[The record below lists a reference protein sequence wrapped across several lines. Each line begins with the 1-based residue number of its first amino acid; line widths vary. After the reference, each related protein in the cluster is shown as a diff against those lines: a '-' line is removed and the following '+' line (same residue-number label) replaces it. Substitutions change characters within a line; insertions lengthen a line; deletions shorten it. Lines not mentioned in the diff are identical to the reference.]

1 MKLTP
6 QDTSPPVAL
15 LENVGQQYGATIAL
29 RDISLAIPA
38 RRMVGLIGPDG
49 VGKSSLLSLIAGA
62 RAIGQGNVMVLGGDM
77 RDVHHRRDVC
87 PKIAWMPQGLG
98 KNLYHT
104 LSVYENVDFF
114 ARLFGHDKAERE
126 LRINELLQSTGL
138 APFRDRPA
146 GKLSGGMKQKLGLC
160 CALIHDPQLLI
171 LDEPTTGVDPL
182 SRAQFWELI
191 DSIRQ
196 RQPEMSVL
204 VATAYMEEAERFD
217 WLVAMNAGEV
227 LATGSAA
234 ELKAQTGSQTLEQA
248 FIALLPE
255 AQRQAH
261 KTVVIPPRDSREE
274 EIAIEAR
281 GLTMRF
287 GNFVAVDHVN
297 FRIARGEIFGF
308 LGSNGC
314 GKSTTMKMLTGLLP
328 ASEGEAWLFG
338 QPVDPK
344 DIATR
349 QRVGYMSQAFSLYS
363 ELSVRQNLE
372 LHARLFHIPDDEIA
386 NRVAEMSERFMLTEV
401 EDALPAD
408 LPLGIRQR
416 LSLAV
421 AVIHRPEMLIL
432 DEPTSGVDP
441 VARDMFWQLMVDLAR
456 QDRVTIFISTHFMNE
471 AERCDR
477 ISLMHAGKVLASD
490 TPQALVEQRG
500 AASLEEAFIAWLKEA
515 QPSSPVPDEPTSAV
529 TSHSEHTAPR
539 QAFSLRRLFS
549 YSRREAL
556 ELRRDPVRSTLALLG
571 TVILMFIM
579 GYGISM
585 DVEDLRFAVLDRD
598 QTLSSQ
604 GWSQNIAGSRY
615 FIEQAPL
622 HSYDELD
629 RRMRDGELAV
639 AIEIPP
645 NFGRDIARGTPV
657 QIGVWVDGAMPN
669 RAETVRGYVQ
679 AMHLAWLQEMAGR
692 QSSPQRD
699 TSLISIETRYRYN
712 PDVKS
717 LPAIVPAVIPL
728 LLMMIPAMLSALS
741 VVREK
746 ELGSIINLYV
756 TPTTRSEFLLGKQL
770 PYIVLGMFNFFLL
783 CALSVFVFGVA
794 HKGSFLTLTLAALL
808 YVTIA
813 TGLGL
818 LISTFMKSQIAAIF
832 GTAIITLIPATQF
845 SGMIDPVASLEGP
858 GRWIGQ
864 IYPTSHFLTIAR
876 GTFSKAL
883 NLSDLWGLVHSAID
897 CGAAGARAER
907 AAAEETGGMMRGLRN
922 IYNLGVKELRSLLGD
937 KAMLALIV
945 FAFTVSVY
953 SSATV
958 MPGSLHLAPI
968 AVADM
973 DKSQLSS
980 RIINAF
986 YRPWFLEPEL
996 ITADEMDAGLDAG
1009 RYTFAINIPP
1019 NFQRDVLAGRQPEIQ
1034 VNVDATRM
1042 SQAFTG
1048 NGYIQNIISGE
1059 VNSFVARYRDNSVL
1073 PVELAVRMRFNP
1085 NLEQERFGAV
1095 MAIINNITMLAIV
1108 LTGSALIRERE
1119 HGTIEHLLVMP
1130 VTPFEI
1136 MMAKIWSM
1144 GLVVLVVSG
1153 LSLILMVQGILQ
1165 VPIEGSIP
1173 LFMLGVALSLFATTS
1188 IGIFMGTL
1196 ARSMPQLGL
1205 LMILV
1210 LLPLQMLSG
1219 GSTPRESMPQL
1230 VQDIML
1236 TMPTTHF
1243 VSLAQAILYRG
1254 ASFAIV
1260 WPQFLTLLAIGG
1272 VFFTIALLRFRKT
1285 IGEMA

>member
-1 MKLTP
+1 
-6 QDTSPPVAL
+6 
-15 LENVGQQYGATIAL
+15 
-29 RDISLAIPA
+29 
-38 RRMVGLIGPDG
+38 MVGLIGPDG

-62 RAIGQGNVMVLGGDM
+62 RTIEQGNVMVLGGDM
-77 RDVHHRRDVC
+77 RDVHHRREVC

-196 RQPEMSVL
+196 RQPAMSVL

-261 KTVVIPPRDSREE
+261 RAVVIPPRDSREE

-372 LHARLFHIPDDEIA
+372 LHARLFHIPDGEIPG
-386 NRVAEMSERFMLTEV
+386 RVAEMCERFMLTEV

-456 QDRVTIFISTHFMNE
+456 QDQVTIFISTHFMNE

-500 AASLEEAFIAWLKEA
+500 SNSLEEAFIAWLKEA
-515 QPSSPVPDEPTSAV
+515 QPSSPVPEEPTSAV
-529 TSHSEHTAPR
+529 ASHSGHTAPR

-604 GWSQNIAGSRY
+604 GWSQNLAGSRY

-622 HSYDELD
+622 PGYDELD

-794 HKGSFLTLTLAALL
+794 HKG
-808 YVTIA
+808 
-813 TGLGL
+813 
-818 LISTFMKSQIAAIF
+818 
-832 GTAIITLIPATQF
+832 
-845 SGMIDPVASLEGP
+845 
-858 GRWIGQ
+858 
-864 IYPTSHFLTIAR
+864 
-876 GTFSKAL
+876 
-883 NLSDLWGLVHSAID
+883 
-897 CGAAGARAER
+897 
-907 AAAEETGGMMRGLRN
+907 
-922 IYNLGVKELRSLLGD
+922 
-937 KAMLALIV
+937 
-945 FAFTVSVY
+945 VS
-953 SSATV
+953 
-958 MPGSLHLAPI
+958 
-968 AVADM
+968 
-973 DKSQLSS
+973 
-980 RIINAF
+980 
-986 YRPWFLEPEL
+986 
-996 ITADEMDAGLDAG
+996 
-1009 RYTFAINIPP
+1009 
-1019 NFQRDVLAGRQPEIQ
+1019 
-1034 VNVDATRM
+1034 
-1042 SQAFTG
+1042 
-1048 NGYIQNIISGE
+1048 
-1059 VNSFVARYRDNSVL
+1059 
-1073 PVELAVRMRFNP
+1073 
-1085 NLEQERFGAV
+1085 
-1095 MAIINNITMLAIV
+1095 
-1108 LTGSALIRERE
+1108 
-1119 HGTIEHLLVMP
+1119 
-1130 VTPFEI
+1130 
-1136 MMAKIWSM
+1136 
-1144 GLVVLVVSG
+1144 
-1153 LSLILMVQGILQ
+1153 
-1165 VPIEGSIP
+1165 
-1173 LFMLGVALSLFATTS
+1173 
-1188 IGIFMGTL
+1188 
-1196 ARSMPQLGL
+1196 
-1205 LMILV
+1205 
-1210 LLPLQMLSG
+1210 
-1219 GSTPRESMPQL
+1219 
-1230 VQDIML
+1230 
-1236 TMPTTHF
+1236 
-1243 VSLAQAILYRG
+1243 
-1254 ASFAIV
+1254 
-1260 WPQFLTLLAIGG
+1260 
-1272 VFFTIALLRFRKT
+1272 
-1285 IGEMA
+1285 

>member
-15 LENVGQQYGATIAL
+15 LEHVGQQFGATIAL

-62 RAIGQGNVMVLGGDM
+62 RTIEQGNVMVLGGDM
-77 RDVHHRRDVC
+77 RDVHHRREVC

-261 KTVVIPPRDSREE
+261 RAVVIPPRDSREE

-363 ELSVRQNLE
+363 ELTVRQNLE
-372 LHARLFHIPDDEIA
+372 LHARLFHIPDGEIPG
-386 NRVAEMSERFMLTEV
+386 RVAEMCERFMLTEV

-456 QDRVTIFISTHFMNE
+456 QDQVTIFISTHFMNE

-500 AASLEEAFIAWLKEA
+500 SNSLEEAFIAWLKEA
-515 QPSSPVPDEPTSAV
+515 QPSSPVPEEPTSAV
-529 TSHSEHTAPR
+529 ASYSGHTAPR

-883 NLSDLWGLVHSAID
+883 NISDLWGSFIP
-897 CGAAGARAER
+897 
-907 AAAEETGGMMRGLRN
+907 
-922 IYNLGVKELRSLLGD
+922 LL
-937 KAMLALIV
+937 
-945 FAFTVSVY
+945 
-953 SSATV
+953 
-958 MPGSLHLAPI
+958 I
-968 AVADM
+968 AVP
-973 DKSQLSS
+973 LV
-980 RIINAF
+980 
-986 YRPWFLEPEL
+986 L
-996 ITADEMDAGLDAG
+996 GL
-1009 RYTFAINIPP
+1009 
-1019 NFQRDVLAGRQPEIQ
+1019 
-1034 VNVDATRM
+1034 
-1042 SQAFTG
+1042 
-1048 NGYIQNIISGE
+1048 
-1059 VNSFVARYRDNSVL
+1059 SVL
-1073 PVELAVRMRFNP
+1073 L
-1085 NLEQERFGAV
+1085 LKKQEG
-1095 MAIINNITMLAIV
+1095 
-1108 LTGSALIRERE
+1108 
-1119 HGTIEHLLVMP
+1119 
-1130 VTPFEI
+1130 
-1136 MMAKIWSM
+1136 
-1144 GLVVLVVSG
+1144 
-1153 LSLILMVQGILQ
+1153 
-1165 VPIEGSIP
+1165 
-1173 LFMLGVALSLFATTS
+1173 
-1188 IGIFMGTL
+1188 
-1196 ARSMPQLGL
+1196 
-1205 LMILV
+1205 
-1210 LLPLQMLSG
+1210 
-1219 GSTPRESMPQL
+1219 
-1230 VQDIML
+1230 
-1236 TMPTTHF
+1236 
-1243 VSLAQAILYRG
+1243 
-1254 ASFAIV
+1254 
-1260 WPQFLTLLAIGG
+1260 
-1272 VFFTIALLRFRKT
+1272 
-1285 IGEMA
+1285 

>member
-15 LENVGQQYGATIAL
+15 LENVGQQFGATIAL

-62 RAIGQGNVMVLGGDM
+62 RAIEQGNVMVLGGDM

-248 FIALLPE
+248 FIALLLE
-255 AQRQAH
+255 AQRRAH
-261 KTVVIPPRDSREE
+261 KAVVIPPRDSREE

-386 NRVAEMSERFMLTEV
+386 NRVAEMSERFMLSEV

-529 TSHSEHTAPR
+529 ASHSEHTAPR

-598 QTLSSQ
+598 QTISSQ

-883 NLSDLWGLVHSAID
+883 NLSDLWGSFIPLLLAVPLVL
-897 CGAAGARAER
+897 
-907 AAAEETGGMMRGLRN
+907 GL
-922 IYNLGVKELRSLLGD
+922 
-937 KAMLALIV
+937 
-945 FAFTVSVY
+945 
-953 SSATV
+953 
-958 MPGSLHLAPI
+958 
-968 AVADM
+968 
-973 DKSQLSS
+973 
-980 RIINAF
+980 
-986 YRPWFLEPEL
+986 
-996 ITADEMDAGLDAG
+996 
-1009 RYTFAINIPP
+1009 
-1019 NFQRDVLAGRQPEIQ
+1019 
-1034 VNVDATRM
+1034 
-1042 SQAFTG
+1042 
-1048 NGYIQNIISGE
+1048 
-1059 VNSFVARYRDNSVL
+1059 SVL
-1073 PVELAVRMRFNP
+1073 L
-1085 NLEQERFGAV
+1085 LKKQEG
-1095 MAIINNITMLAIV
+1095 
-1108 LTGSALIRERE
+1108 
-1119 HGTIEHLLVMP
+1119 
-1130 VTPFEI
+1130 
-1136 MMAKIWSM
+1136 
-1144 GLVVLVVSG
+1144 
-1153 LSLILMVQGILQ
+1153 
-1165 VPIEGSIP
+1165 
-1173 LFMLGVALSLFATTS
+1173 
-1188 IGIFMGTL
+1188 
-1196 ARSMPQLGL
+1196 
-1205 LMILV
+1205 
-1210 LLPLQMLSG
+1210 
-1219 GSTPRESMPQL
+1219 
-1230 VQDIML
+1230 
-1236 TMPTTHF
+1236 
-1243 VSLAQAILYRG
+1243 
-1254 ASFAIV
+1254 
-1260 WPQFLTLLAIGG
+1260 
-1272 VFFTIALLRFRKT
+1272 
-1285 IGEMA
+1285 

>member
-15 LENVGQQYGATIAL
+15 LEHVGQQFGATIAL

-62 RAIGQGNVMVLGGDM
+62 RTIEQGNVMVLGGDM
-77 RDVHHRRDVC
+77 RDVHHRREVC

-196 RQPEMSVL
+196 RQPAMSVL

-234 ELKAQTGSQTLEQA
+234 ELKAQTGSQALEQA

-261 KTVVIPPRDSREE
+261 RAVVIPPRDSREE

-363 ELSVRQNLE
+363 ELTVRQNLE
-372 LHARLFHIPDDEIA
+372 LHARLFHIPDGEIPG
-386 NRVAEMSERFMLTEV
+386 RVAEMCERFMLTEV

-456 QDRVTIFISTHFMNE
+456 QDQVTIFISTHFMNE

-500 AASLEEAFIAWLKEA
+500 SNSLEEAFIAWLKEA
-515 QPSSPVPDEPTSAV
+515 QPSSPVPEEPTSAV
-529 TSHSEHTAPR
+529 ASHSGHTAPR

-604 GWSQNIAGSRY
+604 GWSQNLAGSRY

-845 SGMIDPVASLEGP
+845 SGVIDPVASLEGP

-883 NLSDLWGLVHSAID
+883 NISDLWGSFIP
-897 CGAAGARAER
+897 
-907 AAAEETGGMMRGLRN
+907 
-922 IYNLGVKELRSLLGD
+922 LL
-937 KAMLALIV
+937 
-945 FAFTVSVY
+945 
-953 SSATV
+953 
-958 MPGSLHLAPI
+958 I
-968 AVADM
+968 AVP
-973 DKSQLSS
+973 LV
-980 RIINAF
+980 
-986 YRPWFLEPEL
+986 L
-996 ITADEMDAGLDAG
+996 GL
-1009 RYTFAINIPP
+1009 
-1019 NFQRDVLAGRQPEIQ
+1019 
-1034 VNVDATRM
+1034 
-1042 SQAFTG
+1042 
-1048 NGYIQNIISGE
+1048 
-1059 VNSFVARYRDNSVL
+1059 SVL
-1073 PVELAVRMRFNP
+1073 L
-1085 NLEQERFGAV
+1085 LKKQEG
-1095 MAIINNITMLAIV
+1095 
-1108 LTGSALIRERE
+1108 
-1119 HGTIEHLLVMP
+1119 
-1130 VTPFEI
+1130 
-1136 MMAKIWSM
+1136 
-1144 GLVVLVVSG
+1144 
-1153 LSLILMVQGILQ
+1153 
-1165 VPIEGSIP
+1165 
-1173 LFMLGVALSLFATTS
+1173 
-1188 IGIFMGTL
+1188 
-1196 ARSMPQLGL
+1196 
-1205 LMILV
+1205 
-1210 LLPLQMLSG
+1210 
-1219 GSTPRESMPQL
+1219 
-1230 VQDIML
+1230 
-1236 TMPTTHF
+1236 
-1243 VSLAQAILYRG
+1243 
-1254 ASFAIV
+1254 
-1260 WPQFLTLLAIGG
+1260 
-1272 VFFTIALLRFRKT
+1272 
-1285 IGEMA
+1285 

>member
-1 MKLTP
+1 MKT
-6 QDTSPPVAL
+6 VAR
-15 LENVGQQYGATIAL
+15 LENVSQHFGATVAL
-29 RDISLAIPA
+29 KDITLSIPA
-38 RRMVGLIGPDG
+38 RCMVGLIGPDG
-49 VGKSSLLSLIAGA
+49 VGKSSLLSLISGA
-62 RAIGQGNVMVLGGDM
+62 RVIEHGNVMVLGGDM
-77 RDVHHRRDVC
+77 SDVRHRRDVC

-114 ARLFGHDKAERE
+114 ARLFGHDKAERDI
-126 LRINELLQSTGL
+126 RINELLQSTGL

-182 SRAQFWELI
+182 SRAQFWDLI

-196 RQPEMSVL
+196 RQPDMSVL

-227 LATGSAA
+227 LATGSPD
-234 ELKAQTGSQTLEQA
+234 ELKAHTASQTLEQA

-255 AQRQAH
+255 AQRLAH
-261 KTVVIPPRDSREE
+261 KEVIIPPRNADES

-287 GNFVAVDHVN
+287 GQFVAVDHVN

-338 QPVDPK
+338 QPVDPR
-344 DIATR
+344 DIETR
-349 QRVGYMSQAFSLYS
+349 RRVGYMSQAFSLYS
-363 ELSVRQNLE
+363 ELTVRQNLE
-372 LHARLFHIPDDEIA
+372 LHASLFHIPDAEIPG
-386 NRVAEMSERFMLTEV
+386 RIAEISQRFMLEEV
-401 EDALPAD
+401 EDTLPAS

-477 ISLMHAGKVLASD
+477 ISLMHAGKVLASG

-500 AASLEEAFIAWLKEA
+500 SATLEEAFIAWLQEA
-515 QPSSPVPDEPTSAV
+515 AEATQPPDAQATAVPAIEHKTESSV
-529 TSHSEHTAPR
+529 PR
-539 QAFSLRRLFS
+539 QAFSLQRLFS

-598 QTLSSQ
+598 QTVSSQ

-615 FIEQAPL
+615 FIEQPPL
-622 HSYDELD
+622 QSYSELD
-629 RRMRDGELAV
+629 RRMRNGELAV

-679 AMHLAWLQEMAGR
+679 AMHLAWLQEMASR
-692 QSSPQRD
+692 QASPNRD

-783 CALSVFVFGVA
+783 CALSVFVFGVP

-883 NLSDLWGLVHSAID
+883 NLTDLWGSFIP
-897 CGAAGARAER
+897 
-907 AAAEETGGMMRGLRN
+907 
-922 IYNLGVKELRSLLGD
+922 LL
-937 KAMLALIV
+937 
-945 FAFTVSVY
+945 
-953 SSATV
+953 
-958 MPGSLHLAPI
+958 I
-968 AVADM
+968 AVP
-973 DKSQLSS
+973 L
-980 RIINAF
+980 
-986 YRPWFLEPEL
+986 
-996 ITADEMDAGLDAG
+996 
-1009 RYTFAINIPP
+1009 
-1019 NFQRDVLAGRQPEIQ
+1019 VL
-1034 VNVDATRM
+1034 
-1042 SQAFTG
+1042 
-1048 NGYIQNIISGE
+1048 
-1059 VNSFVARYRDNSVL
+1059 
-1073 PVELAVRMRFNP
+1073 
-1085 NLEQERFGAV
+1085 
-1095 MAIINNITMLAIV
+1095 
-1108 LTGSALIRERE
+1108 
-1119 HGTIEHLLVMP
+1119 
-1130 VTPFEI
+1130 
-1136 MMAKIWSM
+1136 
-1144 GLVVLVVSG
+1144 G
-1153 LSLILMVQGILQ
+1153 LSVWLLKKQ
-1165 VPIEGSIP
+1165 EG
-1173 LFMLGVALSLFATTS
+1173 
-1188 IGIFMGTL
+1188 
-1196 ARSMPQLGL
+1196 
-1205 LMILV
+1205 
-1210 LLPLQMLSG
+1210 
-1219 GSTPRESMPQL
+1219 
-1230 VQDIML
+1230 
-1236 TMPTTHF
+1236 
-1243 VSLAQAILYRG
+1243 
-1254 ASFAIV
+1254 
-1260 WPQFLTLLAIGG
+1260 
-1272 VFFTIALLRFRKT
+1272 
-1285 IGEMA
+1285 

>member
-15 LENVGQQYGATIAL
+15 LEHVGQQFGATIAL

-62 RAIGQGNVMVLGGDM
+62 RTIEQGNVMVLGGDM
-77 RDVHHRRDVC
+77 RDVHHRREVC

-196 RQPEMSVL
+196 RQPAMSVL

-261 KTVVIPPRDSREE
+261 RAVVIPPRDSREE

-363 ELSVRQNLE
+363 ELTVRQNLE
-372 LHARLFHIPDDEIA
+372 LHARLFHIPDGEIPG
-386 NRVAEMSERFMLTEV
+386 RVAEMCERFMLTEV

-456 QDRVTIFISTHFMNE
+456 QDQVTIFISTHFMNE

-500 AASLEEAFIAWLKEA
+500 SNSLEEAFIAWLKEA
-515 QPSSPVPDEPTSAV
+515 QPSSPVPEEPTSAV
-529 TSHSEHTAPR
+529 ASHSGHTAPR
-539 QAFSLRRLFS
+539 QAFSLRRLLS

-604 GWSQNIAGSRY
+604 GWSQNLAGSRY

-883 NLSDLWGLVHSAID
+883 NISDLWGSFIP
-897 CGAAGARAER
+897 
-907 AAAEETGGMMRGLRN
+907 
-922 IYNLGVKELRSLLGD
+922 LL
-937 KAMLALIV
+937 
-945 FAFTVSVY
+945 
-953 SSATV
+953 
-958 MPGSLHLAPI
+958 I
-968 AVADM
+968 AVP
-973 DKSQLSS
+973 LV
-980 RIINAF
+980 
-986 YRPWFLEPEL
+986 L
-996 ITADEMDAGLDAG
+996 GL
-1009 RYTFAINIPP
+1009 
-1019 NFQRDVLAGRQPEIQ
+1019 
-1034 VNVDATRM
+1034 
-1042 SQAFTG
+1042 
-1048 NGYIQNIISGE
+1048 
-1059 VNSFVARYRDNSVL
+1059 SVL
-1073 PVELAVRMRFNP
+1073 L
-1085 NLEQERFGAV
+1085 LKKQEG
-1095 MAIINNITMLAIV
+1095 
-1108 LTGSALIRERE
+1108 
-1119 HGTIEHLLVMP
+1119 
-1130 VTPFEI
+1130 
-1136 MMAKIWSM
+1136 
-1144 GLVVLVVSG
+1144 
-1153 LSLILMVQGILQ
+1153 
-1165 VPIEGSIP
+1165 
-1173 LFMLGVALSLFATTS
+1173 
-1188 IGIFMGTL
+1188 
-1196 ARSMPQLGL
+1196 
-1205 LMILV
+1205 
-1210 LLPLQMLSG
+1210 
-1219 GSTPRESMPQL
+1219 
-1230 VQDIML
+1230 
-1236 TMPTTHF
+1236 
-1243 VSLAQAILYRG
+1243 
-1254 ASFAIV
+1254 
-1260 WPQFLTLLAIGG
+1260 
-1272 VFFTIALLRFRKT
+1272 
-1285 IGEMA
+1285 

>member
-15 LENVGQQYGATIAL
+15 LEHVGQQFGATIAL

-62 RAIGQGNVMVLGGDM
+62 RTIEQGNVMVLGGDM
-77 RDVHHRRDVC
+77 RDVHHRREVC

-196 RQPEMSVL
+196 RQPDMSVL

-261 KTVVIPPRDSREE
+261 RAVVIPPRDSREE

-363 ELSVRQNLE
+363 ELTVRQNLE
-372 LHARLFHIPDDEIA
+372 LHARLFHIPDGEIPG
-386 NRVAEMSERFMLTEV
+386 RVAEMCERFMLTEV

-456 QDRVTIFISTHFMNE
+456 QDQVTIFISTHFMNE

-500 AASLEEAFIAWLKEA
+500 SNSLEEAFIAWLKEA
-515 QPSSPVPDEPTSAV
+515 QPSSPVPEEPTSAV
-529 TSHSEHTAPR
+529 ASYSRHTTPR

-604 GWSQNIAGSRY
+604 GWSQNLAGSRY

-883 NLSDLWGLVHSAID
+883 NISDLWGSFIP
-897 CGAAGARAER
+897 
-907 AAAEETGGMMRGLRN
+907 
-922 IYNLGVKELRSLLGD
+922 LL
-937 KAMLALIV
+937 
-945 FAFTVSVY
+945 
-953 SSATV
+953 
-958 MPGSLHLAPI
+958 I
-968 AVADM
+968 AVP
-973 DKSQLSS
+973 LV
-980 RIINAF
+980 
-986 YRPWFLEPEL
+986 L
-996 ITADEMDAGLDAG
+996 GL
-1009 RYTFAINIPP
+1009 
-1019 NFQRDVLAGRQPEIQ
+1019 
-1034 VNVDATRM
+1034 
-1042 SQAFTG
+1042 
-1048 NGYIQNIISGE
+1048 
-1059 VNSFVARYRDNSVL
+1059 SVL
-1073 PVELAVRMRFNP
+1073 L
-1085 NLEQERFGAV
+1085 LKKQEG
-1095 MAIINNITMLAIV
+1095 
-1108 LTGSALIRERE
+1108 
-1119 HGTIEHLLVMP
+1119 
-1130 VTPFEI
+1130 
-1136 MMAKIWSM
+1136 
-1144 GLVVLVVSG
+1144 
-1153 LSLILMVQGILQ
+1153 
-1165 VPIEGSIP
+1165 
-1173 LFMLGVALSLFATTS
+1173 
-1188 IGIFMGTL
+1188 
-1196 ARSMPQLGL
+1196 
-1205 LMILV
+1205 
-1210 LLPLQMLSG
+1210 
-1219 GSTPRESMPQL
+1219 
-1230 VQDIML
+1230 
-1236 TMPTTHF
+1236 
-1243 VSLAQAILYRG
+1243 
-1254 ASFAIV
+1254 
-1260 WPQFLTLLAIGG
+1260 
-1272 VFFTIALLRFRKT
+1272 
-1285 IGEMA
+1285 

>member
-15 LENVGQQYGATIAL
+15 LEHVGQQFGATIAL

-62 RAIGQGNVMVLGGDM
+62 RTIEQGNVIVLGGDM
-77 RDVHHRRDVC
+77 RDVHHRREVC

-114 ARLFGHDKAERE
+114 ARLFGHDKAERD

-196 RQPEMSVL
+196 RQPAMSVL

-261 KTVVIPPRDSREE
+261 RAVVIPPRDSREE

-363 ELSVRQNLE
+363 ELTVRQNLE
-372 LHARLFHIPDDEIA
+372 LHARLFHIPDGEIPG
-386 NRVAEMSERFMLTEV
+386 RVAEMCERFMLTEV

-456 QDRVTIFISTHFMNE
+456 QDQVTIFISTHFMNE

-490 TPQALVEQRG
+490 TPQ
-500 AASLEEAFIAWLKEA
+500 
-515 QPSSPVPDEPTSAV
+515 
-529 TSHSEHTAPR
+529 
-539 QAFSLRRLFS
+539 
-549 YSRREAL
+549 AL

-645 NFGRDIARGTPV
+645 NFGRNIARGTPV

-818 LISTFMKSQIAAIF
+818 LLSTFMKSQIAAIF

-883 NLSDLWGLVHSAID
+883 NISDLWGSFIP
-897 CGAAGARAER
+897 
-907 AAAEETGGMMRGLRN
+907 
-922 IYNLGVKELRSLLGD
+922 LL
-937 KAMLALIV
+937 
-945 FAFTVSVY
+945 
-953 SSATV
+953 
-958 MPGSLHLAPI
+958 I
-968 AVADM
+968 AVP
-973 DKSQLSS
+973 LV
-980 RIINAF
+980 
-986 YRPWFLEPEL
+986 L
-996 ITADEMDAGLDAG
+996 GL
-1009 RYTFAINIPP
+1009 
-1019 NFQRDVLAGRQPEIQ
+1019 
-1034 VNVDATRM
+1034 
-1042 SQAFTG
+1042 
-1048 NGYIQNIISGE
+1048 
-1059 VNSFVARYRDNSVL
+1059 SVL
-1073 PVELAVRMRFNP
+1073 L
-1085 NLEQERFGAV
+1085 LKKQEG
-1095 MAIINNITMLAIV
+1095 
-1108 LTGSALIRERE
+1108 
-1119 HGTIEHLLVMP
+1119 
-1130 VTPFEI
+1130 
-1136 MMAKIWSM
+1136 
-1144 GLVVLVVSG
+1144 
-1153 LSLILMVQGILQ
+1153 
-1165 VPIEGSIP
+1165 
-1173 LFMLGVALSLFATTS
+1173 
-1188 IGIFMGTL
+1188 
-1196 ARSMPQLGL
+1196 
-1205 LMILV
+1205 
-1210 LLPLQMLSG
+1210 
-1219 GSTPRESMPQL
+1219 
-1230 VQDIML
+1230 
-1236 TMPTTHF
+1236 
-1243 VSLAQAILYRG
+1243 
-1254 ASFAIV
+1254 
-1260 WPQFLTLLAIGG
+1260 
-1272 VFFTIALLRFRKT
+1272 
-1285 IGEMA
+1285 

>member
-15 LENVGQQYGATIAL
+15 LEHVGQQFGATIAL

-62 RAIGQGNVMVLGGDM
+62 RTIEQGNVMVLGGDM
-77 RDVHHRRDVC
+77 RDVHHRREVC

-196 RQPEMSVL
+196 RQPAMSVL

-261 KTVVIPPRDSREE
+261 RAVVIPPRDSREE

-363 ELSVRQNLE
+363 ELTVRQNLE
-372 LHARLFHIPDDEIA
+372 LHARLFHIPDGEIPG
-386 NRVAEMSERFMLTEV
+386 RVAEMCERFMLTEV

-456 QDRVTIFISTHFMNE
+456 QDQVTIFISTHFMNE

-500 AASLEEAFIAWLKEA
+500 SNSLEEAFIAWLKEA
-515 QPSSPVPDEPTSAV
+515 QPFSTVPEEPTSAV
-529 TSHSEHTAPR
+529 ASHSGHTAPR

-604 GWSQNIAGSRY
+604 GWSQNLAGSRY

-712 PDVKS
+712 PEVKS

-883 NLSDLWGLVHSAID
+883 NISDLWGSFIP
-897 CGAAGARAER
+897 
-907 AAAEETGGMMRGLRN
+907 
-922 IYNLGVKELRSLLGD
+922 LL
-937 KAMLALIV
+937 
-945 FAFTVSVY
+945 
-953 SSATV
+953 
-958 MPGSLHLAPI
+958 I
-968 AVADM
+968 AVP
-973 DKSQLSS
+973 LV
-980 RIINAF
+980 
-986 YRPWFLEPEL
+986 L
-996 ITADEMDAGLDAG
+996 GL
-1009 RYTFAINIPP
+1009 
-1019 NFQRDVLAGRQPEIQ
+1019 
-1034 VNVDATRM
+1034 
-1042 SQAFTG
+1042 
-1048 NGYIQNIISGE
+1048 
-1059 VNSFVARYRDNSVL
+1059 SVL
-1073 PVELAVRMRFNP
+1073 L
-1085 NLEQERFGAV
+1085 LKKQEG
-1095 MAIINNITMLAIV
+1095 
-1108 LTGSALIRERE
+1108 
-1119 HGTIEHLLVMP
+1119 
-1130 VTPFEI
+1130 
-1136 MMAKIWSM
+1136 
-1144 GLVVLVVSG
+1144 
-1153 LSLILMVQGILQ
+1153 
-1165 VPIEGSIP
+1165 
-1173 LFMLGVALSLFATTS
+1173 
-1188 IGIFMGTL
+1188 
-1196 ARSMPQLGL
+1196 
-1205 LMILV
+1205 
-1210 LLPLQMLSG
+1210 
-1219 GSTPRESMPQL
+1219 
-1230 VQDIML
+1230 
-1236 TMPTTHF
+1236 
-1243 VSLAQAILYRG
+1243 
-1254 ASFAIV
+1254 
-1260 WPQFLTLLAIGG
+1260 
-1272 VFFTIALLRFRKT
+1272 
-1285 IGEMA
+1285 

>member
-15 LENVGQQYGATIAL
+15 LEHVGQQFGATIAL

-62 RAIGQGNVMVLGGDM
+62 RTIEQGNVMVLGGDM
-77 RDVHHRRDVC
+77 RDVHHRREVC

-191 DSIRQ
+191 DCIRQ

-261 KTVVIPPRDSREE
+261 RAVVIPPRNSREE

-363 ELSVRQNLE
+363 ELTVRQNLE
-372 LHARLFHIPDDEIA
+372 LHARLFHIPDGEIPG
-386 NRVAEMSERFMLTEV
+386 RVAEMCERFMLTEV

-456 QDRVTIFISTHFMNE
+456 QDQVTIFISTHFMNE

-500 AASLEEAFIAWLKEA
+500 SNSLEEAFIAWLKEA
-515 QPSSPVPDEPTSAV
+515 QPSSPVPEEPTSAV
-529 TSHSEHTAPR
+529 ASHSGHTAPR

-604 GWSQNIAGSRY
+604 GWSQNLAGSRY

-679 AMHLAWLQEMAGR
+679 AMHLAWLQEMAAR

-712 PDVKS
+712 PEVKS
-717 LPAIVPAVIPL
+717 MPAIVPAVIPL

-883 NLSDLWGLVHSAID
+883 NISDLWGSFIP
-897 CGAAGARAER
+897 
-907 AAAEETGGMMRGLRN
+907 
-922 IYNLGVKELRSLLGD
+922 LL
-937 KAMLALIV
+937 
-945 FAFTVSVY
+945 
-953 SSATV
+953 
-958 MPGSLHLAPI
+958 I
-968 AVADM
+968 AVP
-973 DKSQLSS
+973 LV
-980 RIINAF
+980 
-986 YRPWFLEPEL
+986 L
-996 ITADEMDAGLDAG
+996 GL
-1009 RYTFAINIPP
+1009 
-1019 NFQRDVLAGRQPEIQ
+1019 
-1034 VNVDATRM
+1034 
-1042 SQAFTG
+1042 
-1048 NGYIQNIISGE
+1048 
-1059 VNSFVARYRDNSVL
+1059 SVL
-1073 PVELAVRMRFNP
+1073 L
-1085 NLEQERFGAV
+1085 LKKQEG
-1095 MAIINNITMLAIV
+1095 
-1108 LTGSALIRERE
+1108 
-1119 HGTIEHLLVMP
+1119 
-1130 VTPFEI
+1130 
-1136 MMAKIWSM
+1136 
-1144 GLVVLVVSG
+1144 
-1153 LSLILMVQGILQ
+1153 
-1165 VPIEGSIP
+1165 
-1173 LFMLGVALSLFATTS
+1173 
-1188 IGIFMGTL
+1188 
-1196 ARSMPQLGL
+1196 
-1205 LMILV
+1205 
-1210 LLPLQMLSG
+1210 
-1219 GSTPRESMPQL
+1219 
-1230 VQDIML
+1230 
-1236 TMPTTHF
+1236 
-1243 VSLAQAILYRG
+1243 
-1254 ASFAIV
+1254 
-1260 WPQFLTLLAIGG
+1260 
-1272 VFFTIALLRFRKT
+1272 
-1285 IGEMA
+1285 

>member
-1 MKLTP
+1 MILTP
-6 QDTSPPVAL
+6 LDTSPPIARL
-15 LENVGQQYGATIAL
+15 DNVGQRFGATVAL

-62 RAIGQGNVMVLGGDM
+62 RAIEQGNVMVLGGDM
-77 RDVHHRRDVC
+77 RDVHHRREVC

-126 LRINELLQSTGL
+126 SRIHELLQSTGL

-217 WLVAMNAGEV
+217 WLVAMNVGEV
-227 LATGSAA
+227 LATGTAA
-234 ELKAQTGSQTLEQA
+234 ELKVQTGSQTLEQA

-261 KTVVIPPRDSREE
+261 KAVVIPPRDDREE

-287 GNFVAVDHVN
+287 GDFVAVDHVN

-363 ELSVRQNLE
+363 ELTVRQNLE
-372 LHARLFHIPDDEIA
+372 LHARLFHIPDGEIPG
-386 NRVAEMSERFMLTEV
+386 RVAEMCERFMLTEV

-456 QDRVTIFISTHFMNE
+456 QDQVTIFISTHFMNE

-500 AASLEEAFIAWLKEA
+500 SNSLEEAFIAWLKEA
-515 QPSSPVPDEPTSAV
+515 QPSSPVPEEPTSAV
-529 TSHSEHTAPR
+529 ASHSGHTAPR

-549 YSRREAL
+549 YSLREAL

-604 GWSQNIAGSRY
+604 GWSQNLAGSRY

-883 NLSDLWGLVHSAID
+883 NISDLWGSFIP
-897 CGAAGARAER
+897 
-907 AAAEETGGMMRGLRN
+907 
-922 IYNLGVKELRSLLGD
+922 LL
-937 KAMLALIV
+937 
-945 FAFTVSVY
+945 
-953 SSATV
+953 
-958 MPGSLHLAPI
+958 I
-968 AVADM
+968 AVP
-973 DKSQLSS
+973 LV
-980 RIINAF
+980 
-986 YRPWFLEPEL
+986 L
-996 ITADEMDAGLDAG
+996 GL
-1009 RYTFAINIPP
+1009 
-1019 NFQRDVLAGRQPEIQ
+1019 
-1034 VNVDATRM
+1034 
-1042 SQAFTG
+1042 
-1048 NGYIQNIISGE
+1048 
-1059 VNSFVARYRDNSVL
+1059 SVL
-1073 PVELAVRMRFNP
+1073 L
-1085 NLEQERFGAV
+1085 LKKQEG
-1095 MAIINNITMLAIV
+1095 
-1108 LTGSALIRERE
+1108 
-1119 HGTIEHLLVMP
+1119 
-1130 VTPFEI
+1130 
-1136 MMAKIWSM
+1136 
-1144 GLVVLVVSG
+1144 
-1153 LSLILMVQGILQ
+1153 
-1165 VPIEGSIP
+1165 
-1173 LFMLGVALSLFATTS
+1173 
-1188 IGIFMGTL
+1188 
-1196 ARSMPQLGL
+1196 
-1205 LMILV
+1205 
-1210 LLPLQMLSG
+1210 
-1219 GSTPRESMPQL
+1219 
-1230 VQDIML
+1230 
-1236 TMPTTHF
+1236 
-1243 VSLAQAILYRG
+1243 
-1254 ASFAIV
+1254 
-1260 WPQFLTLLAIGG
+1260 
-1272 VFFTIALLRFRKT
+1272 
-1285 IGEMA
+1285 

>member
-15 LENVGQQYGATIAL
+15 LENVGQQFGATIAL

-196 RQPEMSVL
+196 RQPDMSVL

-261 KTVVIPPRDSREE
+261 KTVIIPPRDDREE

-490 TPQALVEQRG
+490 TPQALVELRG

-515 QPSSPVPDEPTSAV
+515 QPSSPVPEDPTSAV
-529 TSHSEHTAPR
+529 ASHSEHTAPR

-883 NLSDLWGLVHSAID
+883 NLSDLWGSFIPLLLAVPLVL
-897 CGAAGARAER
+897 
-907 AAAEETGGMMRGLRN
+907 GL
-922 IYNLGVKELRSLLGD
+922 
-937 KAMLALIV
+937 
-945 FAFTVSVY
+945 
-953 SSATV
+953 
-958 MPGSLHLAPI
+958 
-968 AVADM
+968 
-973 DKSQLSS
+973 
-980 RIINAF
+980 
-986 YRPWFLEPEL
+986 
-996 ITADEMDAGLDAG
+996 
-1009 RYTFAINIPP
+1009 
-1019 NFQRDVLAGRQPEIQ
+1019 
-1034 VNVDATRM
+1034 
-1042 SQAFTG
+1042 
-1048 NGYIQNIISGE
+1048 
-1059 VNSFVARYRDNSVL
+1059 SVL
-1073 PVELAVRMRFNP
+1073 L
-1085 NLEQERFGAV
+1085 LKKQEG
-1095 MAIINNITMLAIV
+1095 
-1108 LTGSALIRERE
+1108 
-1119 HGTIEHLLVMP
+1119 
-1130 VTPFEI
+1130 
-1136 MMAKIWSM
+1136 
-1144 GLVVLVVSG
+1144 
-1153 LSLILMVQGILQ
+1153 
-1165 VPIEGSIP
+1165 
-1173 LFMLGVALSLFATTS
+1173 
-1188 IGIFMGTL
+1188 
-1196 ARSMPQLGL
+1196 
-1205 LMILV
+1205 
-1210 LLPLQMLSG
+1210 
-1219 GSTPRESMPQL
+1219 
-1230 VQDIML
+1230 
-1236 TMPTTHF
+1236 
-1243 VSLAQAILYRG
+1243 
-1254 ASFAIV
+1254 
-1260 WPQFLTLLAIGG
+1260 
-1272 VFFTIALLRFRKT
+1272 
-1285 IGEMA
+1285 